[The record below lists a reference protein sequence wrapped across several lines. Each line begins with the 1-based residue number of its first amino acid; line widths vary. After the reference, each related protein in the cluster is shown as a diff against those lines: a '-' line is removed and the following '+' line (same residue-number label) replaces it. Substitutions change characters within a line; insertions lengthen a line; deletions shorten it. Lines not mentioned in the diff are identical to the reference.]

1 MNFLGYEKISFK
13 GWVYAKLNGA
23 APMIRPDLLP
33 SCLIFRNRLNLGPD
47 QVMSAAHL
55 NWNLIQS

>member
-1 MNFLGYEKISFK
+1 MKKNSFREASYK

-23 APMIRPDLLP
+23 APMIRPDPPP

>member
-1 MNFLGYEKISFK
+1 MEASYK